1 MSTLLTDQFGR
12 FHSYLRISLTPA
24 CNFRCTYCM
33 PEEGHPALPSSHLLS
48 AREIIKLVS
57 WLADEGVTKVRL
69 TGGEPTLR
77 KDLVEIVEGIGR
89 IPQIR
94 QIGMTTN
101 GFLLGEQLPRLIEA
115 GLTSVNISLD
125 SLSEQTFQK
134 IARTNGLSRVLDSIH
149 LALQTPEIEVKINS
163 VLMRGINETEAPD
176 LVRYFSNQETE
187 LRFIEFMPFGG
198 NHWELSKFVPSAE
211 TRLLISNQF
220 ELEKINETHDSVSEP
235 FRIKNH
241 PLKVGF
247 ISSITDQFCTSCS
260 RIRLTADGKFRSCL
274 FDDGEV
280 DLLTPLRKGA
290 DKNEILSLLT
300 SHLKVKP
307 AKHGGHDFSVQT
319 TQRSMTSIGG

>member
-1 MSTLLTDQFGR
+1 MSALLTDQFGR
-12 FHSYLRISLTPA
+12 VHTYLRISLTPA

-33 PEEGHPALPSSHLLS
+33 PDGENPALSSSRLLS
-48 AREIIKLVS
+48 AMEIIKLVS

-69 TGGEPTLR
+69 TGGEPTIR
-77 KDLVEIVEGIGR
+77 KDLVEIVEGISQ
-89 IPQIR
+89 IPQIK

-101 GFLLGEQLPRLIEA
+101 GFLLGEQLPRLVDA

-125 SLSEQTFQK
+125 SLSEPTFRK
-134 IARTNGLSRVLDSIH
+134 ISGTNGLSRVLDSIH
-149 LALQTPEIEVKINS
+149 LALQTPGIEVKINS
-163 VLMRGINETEAPD
+163 VLMRGINGTEAPD
-176 LVRYFSNQETE
+176 LVRYFLNHKTE

-198 NHWELSKFVPSAE
+198 NHWELSKFVSSAE

-220 ELEKINETHDSVSEP
+220 EHEKINEAHDSVSDS
-235 FRIKNH
+235 FQIKNH

-247 ISSITDQFCTSCS
+247 ISSITDHFCSSCS

-290 DKNEILSLLT
+290 EKQEILS
-300 SHLKVKP
+300 HLAGHLINKP